1 MNIFVMSRHSGQI
14 KESLP
19 TGRAGVS
26 SAPCARLRRGLASS
40 RLRPA
45 QRKRVRGFSRCPVGA
60 SASFACEA
68 VGFGG
73 FGGLG
78 FGADGGAL
86 SGAGGVAGG
95 GFGLNF
101 AVNEGKTPDFHF
113 SPFAPTVAACA
124 LKNSASI
131 RRTSSLMGAQCL
143 YLVNVHKKQTRLAA
157 TSFRIFSFAFLRRV
171 GRGLGLS
178 ARAASPSAM
187 ATA

>member
-60 SASFACEA
+60 SFACEA
-68 VGFGG
+68 VGFGGEAVGFGGEAVGFDGEAVGNFGG

-78 FGADGGAL
+78 FGADG
-86 SGAGGVAGG
+86 VAGG
-95 GFGLNF
+95 GFGLNL
-101 AVNEGKTPDFHF
+101 AVTEGKTPDF
-113 SPFAPTVAACA
+113 
-124 LKNSASI
+124 
-131 RRTSSLMGAQCL
+131 
-143 YLVNVHKKQTRLAA
+143 
-157 TSFRIFSFAFLRRV
+157 
-171 GRGLGLS
+171 
-178 ARAASPSAM
+178 
-187 ATA
+187 

>member
-40 RLRPA
+40 RENPA

-60 SASFACEA
+60 SFACEA
-68 VGFGG
+68 VGFGGEAVGNFGG

-86 SGAGGVAGG
+86 GGAGGVAGG
-95 GFGLNF
+95 GFGLNL
-101 AVNEGKTPDFHF
+101 AVTEGKTPDFHF
-113 SPFAPTVAACA
+113 SPSRRPLPLAP
-124 LKNSASI
+124 
-131 RRTSSLMGAQCL
+131 
-143 YLVNVHKKQTRLAA
+143 
-157 TSFRIFSFAFLRRV
+157 
-171 GRGLGLS
+171 
-178 ARAASPSAM
+178 
-187 ATA
+187 

>member
-1 MNIFVMSRHSGQI
+1 NSVVSAWTKLSLCRATQG
-14 KESLP
+14 KLRKSLP

-73 FGGLG
+73 LG

-113 SPFAPTVAACA
+113 SPFAPAVAACA

-131 RRTSSLMGAQCL
+131 RR
-143 YLVNVHKKQTRLAA
+143 
-157 TSFRIFSFAFLRRV
+157 
-171 GRGLGLS
+171 
-178 ARAASPSAM
+178 AS
-187 ATA
+187 

>member
-73 FGGLG
+73 EAAGNFGGLG
-78 FGADGGAL
+78 FGA
-86 SGAGGVAGG
+86 GG
-95 GFGLNF
+95 GFGLNL
-101 AVNEGKTPDFHF
+101 AVTEGKTPDFHF
-113 SPFAPTVAACA
+113 S
-124 LKNSASI
+124 
-131 RRTSSLMGAQCL
+131 
-143 YLVNVHKKQTRLAA
+143 
-157 TSFRIFSFAFLRRV
+157 
-171 GRGLGLS
+171 
-178 ARAASPSAM
+178 
-187 ATA
+187 